1 VTTASENRVARY
13 LTSTKNLM
21 GAAGGV
27 IGLIITFLGLA
38 GPYWP
43 LVVIGLYLAGALA
56 APPEKIRLVLED
68 ATPEAGRLRRDL
80 SGLST
85 RVHDHASRIPGPALA
100 AFDRITGLLAG
111 LLDRP
116 DALTTAP
123 DQMYAITRA
132 IRTDLPESIES
143 YLNIP
148 WWYAATRRINGQ
160 RTAAEELTAQLELLE
175 HDLTGTAD
183 QVYGIDTQRLRDQTR
198 YLEER
203 ASPRELDIPGRARQ
217 DNTDIS

>member
-1 VTTASENRVARY
+1 VTSTAENRVTRY
-13 LTSTKNLM
+13 MTSTKNLT
-21 GAAGGV
+21 GAVGGV

-43 LVVIGLYLAGALA
+43 IVVIGLYVAGALA

-68 ATPEAGRLRRDL
+68 AAPEAGRLRRDL
-80 SGLST
+80 AGLSA
-85 RVHDHASRIPGPALA
+85 RVHQHANRIPRQALET
-100 AFDRITGLLAG
+100 FDRITDLLAG

-116 DALTTAP
+116 DALSAAP

-160 RTAAEELTAQLELLE
+160 RTAAEELTAQLGLLE
-175 HDLTGTAD
+175 HDLTGSAD
-183 QVYGIDTQRLRDQTR
+183 QVYGADAQRLRDQTR
-198 YLEER
+198 YLRER
-203 ASPRELDIPGRARQ
+203 TGQSELDIAREPRE
-217 DNTDIS
+217 S

>member
-1 VTTASENRVARY
+1 VTSTAENRVTRY
-13 LTSTKNLM
+13 LTSTKNLT
-21 GAAGGV
+21 GAVGGV

-43 LVVIGLYLAGALA
+43 IVVIGLYVAGALA

-68 ATPEAGRLRRDL
+68 AAPEAGRLRRDL
-80 SGLST
+80 AGLSA
-85 RVHDHASRIPGPALA
+85 RVHQHGNRIPRQALET
-100 AFDRITGLLAG
+100 FDRITDLLAG

-116 DALTTAP
+116 DALSAAP

-160 RTAAEELTAQLELLE
+160 RTAAEELTAQLGLLE
-175 HDLTGTAD
+175 HDLTGSAD
-183 QVYGIDTQRLRDQTR
+183 QVYGADAQRLRDQTR
-198 YLEER
+198 YLRER
-203 ASPRELDIPGRARQ
+203 TGQSELDIAREPRE
-217 DNTDIS
+217 S

>member
-1 VTTASENRVARY
+1 MTTASENRVARY

-85 RVHDHASRIPGPALA
+85 RVHEI
-100 AFDRITGLLAG
+100 
-111 LLDRP
+111 
-116 DALTTAP
+116 
-123 DQMYAITRA
+123 
-132 IRTDLPESIES
+132 
-143 YLNIP
+143 
-148 WWYAATRRINGQ
+148 
-160 RTAAEELTAQLELLE
+160 
-175 HDLTGTAD
+175 
-183 QVYGIDTQRLRDQTR
+183 
-198 YLEER
+198 
-203 ASPRELDIPGRARQ
+203 GRAHV
-217 DNTDIS
+217 

>member
-100 AFDRITGLLAG
+100 TFDRITGLLAG

-203 ASPRELDIPGRARQ
+203 TSPRELDIPGRARQ
-217 DNTDIS
+217 DNTDVS

>member
-68 ATPEAGRLRRDL
+68 A
-80 SGLST
+80 
-85 RVHDHASRIPGPALA
+85 
-100 AFDRITGLLAG
+100 TGLLAG

-183 QVYGIDTQRLRDQTR
+183 QVYGADAQRLRDQTR

-203 ASPRELDIPGRARQ
+203 TSPRELDIPGRARQ
-217 DNTDIS
+217 DNTDVS